1 MYLDYCDLLAHHT
14 ILNLHLTEFAHF
26 LRGQIPSHL
35 NDHSQ
40 LEGPHSILLLV
51 VYKITFDLVSPPKYP
66 FQVMSVVHTS
76 SFYLPLPL
84 IPSGEARCYLNP
96 LKRII
101 IIEVTWSKKLSMNH
115 VKIPL
120 SINLCTRLTFISFLI
135 AQDLHHIDYV
145 HAWNT

>member
-1 MYLDYCDLLAHHT
+1 
-14 ILNLHLTEFAHF
+14 
-26 LRGQIPSHL
+26 
-35 NDHSQ
+35 
-40 LEGPHSILLLV
+40 
-51 VYKITFDLVSPPKYP
+51 
-66 FQVMSVVHTS
+66 MSVVHTS

-135 AQDLHHIDYV
+135 AQDLHRIDYV